1 MKLGSIAGLV
11 IGIALAAIVVSAIV
25 PTALNNLAA
34 ANTTTWD
41 AGSIAVWGLLSIVVI
56 LAVVMAFFKYVSV

>member
-1 MKLGSIAGLV
+1 MKMGSIVGLI

-25 PTALNNLAA
+25 PTALTNLQA

-56 LAVVMAFFKYVSV
+56 LAILMAFFKYVQI